1 MRRSHV
7 ACLLGLAL
15 AALISLALGTTTTLR
30 ARQGRDLQDDFVP
43 AGPPNL
49 YHVEA
54 PPRTVAETR
63 TWLKLQTIVPMN
75 FPDGT
80 TLEDLVK
87 FVRESTRDVN
97 NGFPR
102 GIPIYVDPQGLQ
114 DADKTMAST
123 VTIDLDGMPVG
134 KALRLAVRPL
144 GLVTEIDKDGLLS
157 ITSSRCGDGEP
168 IPNDAANWQSLDML
182 SEEIRALRAE
192 VSALRRGLK
201 PDGAASAPAT
211 GSPTASGP
219 VGGSGGGF
227 R

>member
-7 ACLLGLAL
+7 TCLLGLTL
-15 AALISLALGTTTTLR
+15 AALVLLALGTTTNLR
-30 ARQGRDLQDDFVP
+30 ARQARDLQDDFVP

-54 PPRTVAETR
+54 PPRTVAETK
-63 TWLKLQTIVPMN
+63 TWLKLQAVVPMN

-80 TLEDLVK
+80 TLGDLVK
-87 FVRESTRDVN
+87 FVRESTRDVS

-114 DADKTMAST
+114 DVDKTMAST

-134 KALRLAVRPL
+134 KALRLAIRQV
-144 GLVTEIDKDGLLS
+144 GLVTEIDKDGLLV
-157 ITSSRCGDGEP
+157 ITSSGCRDGEP
-168 IPNDAANWQSLDML
+168 IPNDYATWQSLDGL
-182 SEEIRALRAE
+182 REDIQALRAE
-192 VSALRRGLK
+192 VSALRRGLRS
-201 PDGAASAPAT
+201 DGAASATTAGPPA
-211 GSPTASGP
+211 AAGP
-219 VGGSGGGF
+219 AGGSGGGF